1 MSDRDDDRP
10 NLRLVGGGDDEEK
23 PKRAKKSAGGGKTE
37 KPAGPPPIS
46 AQLVNMVLR
55 RYHLRRD
62 ERGNPYAIPKNGPH
76 VARSLTAKG
85 PGALINEI
93 AAEYFRAKGKAASNN
108 AMSEAK
114 SILMGL
120 AEDEN
125 RISIPLRVANM
136 LERDSVWVNLGEG
149 GVIEI
154 TPKGWRRVEK
164 GPGAFLASKATLPLP
179 MPAKAESGSLAG
191 LRKLL
196 NVKRDAWD
204 FIVAWWITTFV
215 TDISH
220 VIPIITGEQGT
231 AKTFATKFL
240 MNTVDP
246 SAGNLSNPPKDLK
259 EFYVAA
265 NVSWTFALENMS
277 YISPW
282 LNDALCRIVTGAAH
296 RDRELYT
303 DDTAHII
310 DLRRCVLIN
319 GIDISGAAGDLAE
332 RSVNIRLER
341 IRTDARRTESDLE
354 AAFEKAHPRALS
366 ELFNILSEVL
376 EVRKSGQHELKTLPR
391 MADFAQWVHYVDIVR
406 GTKAL
411 EFYLREKNAN
421 MGEVSE
427 DHIVPIA
434 LRNFLVSQKGR
445 LWRGTASDLLANLV
459 CPVDRGGRD
468 WPTNPTR
475 LGGGLTRLAPG
486 LRSAG
491 WIIDRKRSNGQV
503 IWTLK
508 LPVTAGENHFGDP
521 DDRGDVKGTRGPKRM
536 G

>member
-1 MSDRDDDRP
+1 VSDDDRP
-10 NLRLVGGGDDEEK
+10 NLRVIDGGDGGGEDK
-23 PKRAKKSAGGGKTE
+23 PKRAKKPGKSE
-37 KPAGPPPIS
+37 RPPGPPPVS
-46 AQLVNMVLR
+46 AQLVNMVLK

-62 ERGNPYAIPKNGPH
+62 ERGNPYAIPKSGPH

-85 PGALINEI
+85 PGALFNEI
-93 AAEYFRAKGKAASNN
+93 AAEYFKAKGKAASNN
-108 AMSEAK
+108 AMAEAK

-120 AEDEN
+120 TESES
-125 RISIPLRVANM
+125 RISIPLRVANR
-136 LERDSVWVNLGEG
+136 LDQNSVWVNLGEN

-154 TPKGWRRVEK
+154 TPEGWRKVEK

-179 MPAKAESGSLAG
+179 APSKPDSGSLAG
-191 LRKLL
+191 LRKLI
-196 NVKRDAWD
+196 NVRKEAWD
-204 FIVAWWITTFV
+204 FIVAWWITTFIS
-215 TDISH
+215 DISH

-246 SAGNLSNPPKDLK
+246 SAGNLCNPPKDLK

-277 YISPW
+277 HISPW
-282 LNDALCRIVTGAAH
+282 LNDALCRLVTGAAH

-310 DLRRCVLIN
+310 DLQRCVVIN

-332 RSVNIRLER
+332 RSVTIRLER
-341 IRTDARRTESDLE
+341 IKPGARRTESDLE
-354 AAFEKAHPRALS
+354 AAFDRAHPRALA

-376 EVRKSGQHELKTLPR
+376 EVRASGQHELQDLPR
-391 MADFAQWVHYVDIVR
+391 MADFARWVHYVDVVL
-406 GTKAL
+406 GTNAL
-411 EFYLREKNAN
+411 DFYLREGQEG
-421 MGEVSE
+421 MGAVAE
-427 DHIVPIA
+427 DHILPMAV
-434 LRNFLVSQKGR
+434 RNFLVSQKGR
-445 LWRGTASDLLANLV
+445 RWKGTASDLLTNLV

-475 LGGGLTRLAPG
+475 LGGMMTRLAPG

-491 WIIDRKRSNGQV
+491 WDIDRRKSNGQV
-503 IWTLK
+503 LWYLE
-508 LPVTAGENHFGDP
+508 LPVVSEGHHFGNP
-521 DDRGDVKGTRGPKRM
+521 ADRGEVKATKGPKRM